1 MRNRSIL
8 SFLFIF
14 TFLCVQAQVKYT
26 IQLERPTS
34 VSDSEL
40 TDLFKEYG
48 DIRQV
53 QVSGNRLVLTVPSE
67 EDYPISAIRD
77 ILAEKQ
83 VAAVEYNTQPGTFTN
98 ASKKNLETVKL
109 KVYGNCG
116 MCKDRIERA
125 ARSVKGVVMAS
136 WNEDSQQL
144 VLKYL
149 PAKTGAAIRKQVPVV
164 VDNLLKVIDHKE
176 ASNHNYNGYS
186 SCPLVTG
193 YGKMVLAEFD
203 YNSNF
208 TPDPK
213 LKRMLVFNSDK
224 EHWRLWMLKKYM
236 LPKLYWD
243 KMLKGKEV

>member
-67 EDYPISAIRD
+67 EDYPISVIRD

-98 ASKKNLETVKL
+98 AYKKNLETVKL

-149 PAKTGAAIRKQVPVV
+149 PAKTNVDSITRAILAVGHDVGDQRADDKVYESLHSCCKYDRPTGTRK
-164 VDNLLKVIDHKE
+164 
-176 ASNHNYNGYS
+176 
-186 SCPLVTG
+186 
-193 YGKMVLAEFD
+193 
-203 YNSNF
+203 
-208 TPDPK
+208 
-213 LKRMLVFNSDK
+213 
-224 EHWRLWMLKKYM
+224 
-236 LPKLYWD
+236 
-243 KMLKGKEV
+243 